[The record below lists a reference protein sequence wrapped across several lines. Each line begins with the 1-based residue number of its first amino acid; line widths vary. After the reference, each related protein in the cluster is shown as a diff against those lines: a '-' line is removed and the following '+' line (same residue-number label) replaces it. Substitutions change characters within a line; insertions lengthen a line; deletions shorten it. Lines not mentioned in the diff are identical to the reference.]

1 MFMDLTLIWISIA
14 FCILHS
20 AIFSGCNL
28 AFFSLGRMKLEAE
41 AERGN
46 HSARKVLKLRNDS
59 NLLLCTILW
68 GNVSVNVLLSLLSES
83 VLMGVGGFLFSTIG
97 ITVFGEIM
105 PQAYFSR
112 NALRVASFLA
122 PLITLYQYLLYPIT
136 KPCALLLDGWI
147 GPEGP
152 TYMRERDL
160 EIILE
165 KHIDEEDSE
174 ISANEG
180 QGALNFLDLDDRL
193 ILNEGNEI
201 VEETIYQFSSKL
213 DLPILPELDTKE
225 GQIFMASLKKNHT
238 KKAVILDES
247 GAPYIVLDTT
257 EFLSALY
264 AKGDDVD
271 IYQHCHRPVIVNDD
285 ESHLDSVLGQFVVEA
300 EHSQDLVVDRDVVI
314 YWTEEK
320 KRIVTG
326 ADIFGRLLKG
336 IAKREPAEGAN
347 YHSAG
352 SKP

>member
-1 MFMDLTLIWISIA
+1 METPLIWIAII

-28 AFFSLGRMKLEAE
+28 AFFSLGRMRLEAE

-46 HSARKVLKLRNDS
+46 ASAEKVLKLRKDA

-83 VLMGVGGFLFSTIG
+83 VLLGVGGFLFSTIG

-112 NALRVASFLA
+112 NALRVGSFLA
-122 PLITLYQYLLYPIT
+122 PLLTFYQYLLYPIT

-180 QGALNFLDLDDRL
+180 QGALNFLELDDRL
-193 ILNEGNEI
+193 ISQEGNDIDERT
-201 VEETIYQFSSKL
+201 VYQFPSKL
-213 DLPILPELDTKE
+213 DLPIIPELDSPE
-225 GQIFMASLKKNHT
+225 GAEFLASLKKHYD
-238 KKAVILDES
+238 KKAIIVDES
-247 GAPYIVLDTT
+247 GEPFIVLDTSN
-257 EFLSALY
+257 FLSANY
-264 AKGDDVD
+264 SDDSNVD
-271 IYQHCHRPVIVNDD
+271 IYQHCHRPVIIKDD
-285 ESHLDSVLGQFVVEA
+285 DAHLDQVLGQFVVEA
-300 EHSQDLVVDRDVVI
+300 EHSGDHVVDRDVII
-314 YWTEEK
+314 YWTEDTR
-320 KRIVTG
+320 RIVTG

-336 IAKREPAEGAN
+336 IAKREFKKPPQEAPAPD
-347 YHSAG
+347 STV
-352 SKP
+352 